1 MSLVKVRGGR
11 TNKKIPV
18 DFQNVKLEF
27 QYIKILLVILPSN
40 HKIMSLKL
48 DKGNQITHN

>member
-1 MSLVKVRGGR
+1 VSLVKLSGGV
-11 TNKKIPV
+11 TNENMAV

-27 QYIKILLVILPSN
+27 QYIKILLIILPS
-40 HKIMSLKL
+40 KYEIMSLKL